1 MDRFKLF
8 DGVELPIEIYN
19 QVAIID
25 KAIEFFTE
33 ECDVETD
40 FTFPAYVS
48 SYFRVFNERLGREI
62 KDIAL
67 SQSGASLIINAS
79 ALDMTFDDV
88 GNYYYEIGYVQT
100 GGYEVP
106 LRYGNLRVL

>member
-8 DGVELPIEIYN
+8 DGVEQPMIVYN
-19 QVAIID
+19 GIAIID

-40 FTFPAYVS
+40 FAFPSYSS

-79 ALDMTFDDV
+79 ALDMTFDDN
-88 GNYYYEIGYVQT
+88 GNYYYEIGYVQS

-106 LRYGNLRVL
+106 LRYGILSVV